1 MAELIGSFDIETDF
15 SAYYKEYEAQ
25 VKAGVEKCREHIA
38 LLPINGRSAPLVGK
52 MVRFQIADGY
62 AEYMVA
68 SQKPLQLIHLNVAD
82 GYQIPDAHVRGLRL
96 ADVREMVK
104 REEARKEI
112 FARK

>member
-25 VKAGVEKCREHIA
+25 VKVGVEKCREHIA

-52 MVRFQIADGY
+52 VVRFQIADGY

-68 SQKPLQLIHLNVAD
+68 SQKPLQLMHLNVGD
-82 GYQIPDAHVRGLRL
+82 GYQIPDAHVRGLNL
-96 ADVREMVK
+96 TDVREMVRAERTINK
-104 REEARKEI
+104 LFERK
-112 FARK
+112 